1 MCYVSTMRHERDN
14 HLITLLGRKIT
25 LDFKNEWKCFKIKWQ
40 MENNT
45 WAHVDMEFVRL
56 DSSSDK
62 FQDEKTRI
70 IAKQTMGATQFTK
83 FSDIDFFIPKKTEEI
98 LSNTRPKS
106 ACGKSSS
113 CRSIF
118 VLSRGKCHYQSY

>member
-1 MCYVSTMRHERDN
+1 MCHERDN

-83 FSDIDFFIPKKTEEI
+83 FSDIDFFHTEENRRNTFKYTAKI
-98 LSNTRPKS
+98 GLWQIFQLSIDFRSQPREMPLPKL
-106 ACGKSSS
+106 
-113 CRSIF
+113 
-118 VLSRGKCHYQSY
+118 LST